1 MITISLKRYDLP
13 ATFQRSGFPM
23 SFIVSATKQT
33 VSVYNRLGSYDEAV
47 LLANVRRAQGAADIK
62 VLPRERA
69 LAVTKSDDERS
80 LQATDGAPQAGKV
93 RIFRR

>member
-1 MITISLKRYDLP
+1 
-13 ATFQRSGFPM
+13 M
-23 SFIVSATKQT
+23 SFIVSATMQT

-47 LLANVRRAQGAADIK
+47 LLANVRRAEGAADIK

-69 LAVTKSDDERS
+69 LAVTTNDDAHS
-80 LQATDGAPQAGKV
+80 LQAIEATIQAGKV